1 MASLSA
7 HAGKEKKERPHSG
20 GLWAASVSQMS
31 SAFRSAA
38 GKNLTAVCR
47 GHSLSETVLLFSL
60 ELLRLIRSQHIQHPP
75 FGLERHTKYS
85 TLPYRSI
92 ISYPFRSVNSFL
104 QEEKQPPHAVL
115 AECCFKNKRCRFG
128 ISCSLPAAKR
138 ILLWMGMWPA
148 QNGKTLFFAAFKKYF
163 YFLKKILFSFCFA
176 AKIKI

>member
-1 MASLSA
+1 MASFSV

-31 SAFRSAA
+31 SALCSAA

-104 QEEKQPPHAVL
+104 QEEKPRPHAVL
-115 AECCFKNKRCRFG
+115 AGHCFKNRGYRFG
-128 ISCSLPAAKR
+128 ISCSLPAAKTDF
-138 ILLWMGMWPA
+138 IVDGAPTGIKWK
-148 QNGKTLFFAAFKKYF
+148 NVV
-163 YFLKKILFSFCFA
+163 FLSLEKIFLFSLKNYFE
-176 AKIKI
+176 AKIKMENFG